1 MKILRTLTLCA
12 LFSASIQGVS
22 AQIIKEANNQLHVA
36 SKPKLFKDA
45 PTRIILRHTE
55 FDKLFLYEVGQ
66 VTSLSLS
73 SNFSLAGTVV
83 SKAEDKKA
91 NVKSIVIRCS
101 DKPGA
106 SFTISRIVNENNTI
120 TYRGRMI
127 SFKHSDAYEM
137 VFENDSYSLI
147 KKEASDLY
155 EE

>member
-1 MKILRTLTLCA
+1 MKILRTVTLCA
-12 LFSASIQGVS
+12 LFSVVIQGAS
-22 AQIIKEANNQLHVA
+22 AQISREASNLQVA

-45 PTRIILRHTE
+45 PARIALKQNE

-73 SNFSLAGTVV
+73 RNFSLAGTVV
-83 SKAEDKKA
+83 SKAEDRKA
-91 NVKSIVIRCS
+91 NVKSIVVRCS

-106 SFTISRIVNENNTI
+106 SFTLSRTINENNTI